1 MNGIFV
7 SLYSSFMRLYL
18 YALVHLILTRSLG
31 ARRVDGFCL
40 ILLSWTQLRF
50 KGTNFSK
57 DRVGKGKQV
66 YQELHG
72 IYIYIYPHM
81 EPRNQ

>member
-1 MNGIFV
+1 MNGISV
-7 SLYSSFMRLYL
+7 SLYSSFMHLYL

-31 ARRVDGFCL
+31 ARRVDEFCL

-66 YQELHG
+66 YQKLHG
-72 IYIYIYPHM
+72 IYPHM